1 MKVKQKQMS
10 GSMINE
16 KNEMNLIDNEF
27 KTELWLDKIGFDWTV
42 LIDIVPTFSTSP
54 FSYKRKKENDSIND
68 NHDMIPITQLIC
80 NELNGNAKESW
91 RNGLISNVPMNNVY
105 KQFPLLSW

>member
-27 KTELWLDKIGFDWTV
+27 KTEL
-42 LIDIVPTFSTSP
+42 
-54 FSYKRKKENDSIND
+54 
-68 NHDMIPITQLIC
+68 
-80 NELNGNAKESW
+80 
-91 RNGLISNVPMNNVY
+91 
-105 KQFPLLSW
+105 